1 MEEAELQVPK
11 KRKRRRP
18 AASRP
23 RPLPPQR
30 QNSVWAY
37 DIVFDRCANGQTLKC
52 LTIVDA
58 YTRRC
63 LAIDVANRI
72 RSARVIDQLSRLIS
86 IHGAPRYIRLLI
98 CPNID
103 PLIAWSS
110 SPGK

>member
-1 MEEAELQVPK
+1 MQRILDRAWRLWKKAELQVPK

-30 QNSVWAY
+30 QNYVWAY
-37 DIVFDRCANGQTLKC
+37 DFVFDRCANGQTLKC
-52 LTIVDA
+52 LTIVDE

-72 RSARVIDQLSRLIS
+72 RMFRRS
-86 IHGAPRYIRLLI
+86 
-98 CPNID
+98 
-103 PLIAWSS
+103 
-110 SPGK
+110 